1 MFGTAVRRALVAAV
15 AVGVLGGSL
24 AACGDGGG
32 GGQPRPGA
40 PGAPGGRG
48 GDSSGEVEAGVV
60 KGRVTDSAGNPIKGA
75 EVVVDNQFLYDSNM
89 VLTTDAKGNYR
100 AEMPGAAATY
110 NVTAS
115 FKKTYNNAKYTFRL
129 APENPEAFAGR
140 DGAVRDF
147 TWKLTGEQPDA
158 PDTFY
163 GGTVLFNL
171 SPINPADDSYVDS
184 AGVTLTLTPAGPL
197 VDGSPGKP
205 LTKRAENTGDGW
217 AVRDVPVGPY
227 KITATLATASGRK
240 QPLRIRT
247 RDGSA
252 SYAADVTTDF
262 KPYLTDHQRIEL
274 ELALAGS

>member
-1 MFGTAVRRALVAAV
+1 MFGTAMRRALVAAV

-24 AACGDGGG
+24 GACGGGDGDGDTGGTKPTASGGG
-32 GGQPRPGA
+32 RDA
-40 PGAPGGRG
+40 
-48 GDSSGEVEAGVV
+48 SSGDVEAGIV

-75 EVVVDNQFLYDSNM
+75 EIVVDNQFLYDSNI
-89 VLTTDAKGNYR
+89 VLTTDAQGKYR

-129 APENPEAFAGR
+129 APENPELFAGR

-163 GGTVLFNL
+163 GGTVLFDL

-184 AGVTLTLTPAGPL
+184 AGVTLTLTPTGPL
-197 VDGSPGKP
+197 VDGTPGKP
-205 LTKRAENTGDGW
+205 VTKRAENTGDGW
-217 AVRDVPVGPY
+217 AVRDIPVGPY
-227 KITATLATASGRK
+227 KITATLTTGSGRK
-240 QPLRIRT
+240 QPLAIRT
-247 RDGSA
+247 RDEAGP
-252 SYAADVTTDF
+252 YTADVTANF

-274 ELALAGS
+274 ELALRG

>member
-1 MFGTAVRRALVAAV
+1 MFGTAMRRALVAAV

-24 AACGDGGG
+24 GACGGDGDADGTKPAASGGG
-32 GGQPRPGA
+32 RDG
-40 PGAPGGRG
+40 
-48 GDSSGEVEAGVV
+48 SSGELEAGVV

-75 EVVVDNQFLYDSNM
+75 EIVVDNQFLYDSNI
-89 VLTTDAKGNYR
+89 VLTTDAQGKYR

-129 APENPEAFAGR
+129 APENPEPFAGR

-184 AGVTLTLTPAGPL
+184 AGVTLTLTPTGPL
-197 VDGSPGKP
+197 VDGTSGKP
-205 LTKRAENTGDGW
+205 VTKRAENTGDGW
-217 AVRDVPVGPY
+217 AVRDIPVGPY
-227 KITATLATASGRK
+227 KITATLTTDSGRK
-240 QPLRIRT
+240 QPLAIRT
-247 RDGSA
+247 RDEAGP
-252 SYAADVTTDF
+252 YTADVTATF

-274 ELALAGS
+274 ELALRG